1 MASKTSPSSICAKS
15 NPTQK
20 ASKNITKNVDILLAD
35 YERVKTLAKKLKTD
49 KKALMSQKSY
59 YETRVGS
66 LVLENGKKNSEIAEL
81 KQKVEK
87 LGRISET
94 DVCQIIHD
102 RDYYQKE
109 VLNWRSAYMTLMNR
123 YIQLEGEYETMEDTH
138 YNRIRHTI
146 GMEEKATKSDMGD
159 LDKGVHDDDFDDAY
173 YTSGGDYGYQE
184 DYGEGCGADEEIG
197 SWGNGYDPNDE
208 F

>member
-1 MASKTSPSSICAKS
+1 MASKTSPSPISVKS

-20 ASKNITKNVDILLAD
+20 ASKNIFKNVDILLAD
-35 YERVKTLAKKLKTD
+35 YERVKTLAKKLKAENKTL
-49 KKALMSQKSY
+49 KSQKSY

-66 LVLENGKKNSEIAEL
+66 LVLDNGKKNAEIAGL
-81 KQKVEK
+81 KQKVER
-87 LGRISET
+87 LSQVSET

-109 VLNWRSAYMTLMNR
+109 VLNWRTAYMKLMKR
-123 YIQLEGEYETMEDTH
+123 YIQLEGEYETMEDSH
-138 YNRIRHTI
+138 YNRVRRTI

-173 YTSGGDYGYQE
+173 YSSGGDYGYQE
-184 DYGEGCGADEEIG
+184 DYGEGCGADEEQC

-208 F
+208 V